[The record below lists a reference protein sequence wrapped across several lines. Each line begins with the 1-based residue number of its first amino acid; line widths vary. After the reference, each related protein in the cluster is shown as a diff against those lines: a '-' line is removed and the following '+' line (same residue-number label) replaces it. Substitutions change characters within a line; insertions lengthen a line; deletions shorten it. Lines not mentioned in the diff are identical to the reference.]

1 MSVKALKM
9 ITTRYKISAPVKN
22 SLRIALVADLH
33 DRPGDE
39 VLNRLKQEQPDL
51 ILAAGDILERCTE
64 GESQYTKAE
73 MDAWQGL
80 RKKNKIASGAMKTA
94 MRIGYSMHEKHEFSE
109 GIEFLQKASEI
120 APVFY
125 SPGNHEWY
133 FTKEDQKVFSENRIF
148 LLENEDICWDL
159 VEKCL
164 VLESE
169 CVNNLETG
177 NDVVNEN
184 YLQVENGSGSA
195 CDQKVGKGWN
205 PQNEIT
211 SGDRR
216 NSPYGNATEKIIR
229 IGGLATRYDL
239 DWLHAYAAKP
249 GYKILICHHPEYY
262 RRYIKDTEWDTF
274 DLIVSGHVH
283 GGQWRIGRHGV
294 LAPGQGLFPKYCYGC
309 YDRKLI
315 VSAGLSNTASV
326 PRFGNPTELVMIH
339 VAADYAGSIS
349 QT

>member
-1 MSVKALKM
+1 MLKCNFSRIITVMSVKTLKM

-22 SLRIALVADLH
+22 SLRIALAADLH
-33 DRPGDE
+33 DRPGGE
-39 VLNRLKQEQPDL
+39 VLKRLKQEQPDL

-80 RKKNKIASGAMKTA
+80 RKKNKIASGAMKTV
-94 MRIGYSMHEKHEFSE
+94 MKIGYSMHEKHEFSE
-109 GIEFLQKASEI
+109 GSVFLKKASEI

-148 LLENEDICWDL
+148 LLENEDICWNL

-164 VLESE
+164 VSE
-169 CVNNLETG
+169 QERGHNSKTG
-177 NDVVNEN
+177 NVMKNGCNTGIEN
-184 YLQVENGSGSA
+184 V
-195 CDQKVGKGWN
+195 
-205 PQNEIT
+205 P
-211 SGDRR
+211 
-216 NSPYGNATEKIIR
+216 EKIIR

-239 DWLHAYAAKP
+239 DWLHAYASKP

-283 GGQWRIGRHGV
+283 GGQWRLGQHGV

-309 YDRKLI
+309 YDKKLI
-315 VSAGLSNTASV
+315 VSAGLSNTARI
-326 PRFGNPTELVMIH
+326 PRFGNPTELVMILA
-339 VAADYAGSIS
+339 VADYAESIL

>member
-1 MSVKALKM
+1 MSVKTLKM

-22 SLRIALVADLH
+22 SLRIALAADLH
-33 DRPGDE
+33 DRPGGE
-39 VLNRLKQEQPDL
+39 VLKRLKQEQPDL

-80 RKKNKIASGAMKTA
+80 RKKNKIASGAMKTV
-94 MRIGYSMHEKHEFSE
+94 MKIGYSMHEKHEFSE
-109 GIEFLQKASEI
+109 GIEFLKEASEI

-133 FTKEDQKVFSENRIF
+133 FTKEDQKVFSEKRIF
-148 LLENEDICWDL
+148 LLENEDICWNL
-159 VEKCL
+159 VENRL
-164 VLESE
+164 VSE
-169 CVNNLETG
+169 KERGHNSKTGNVMKNENNLKSRSDLNNGCNTG
-177 NDVVNEN
+177 IEN
-184 YLQVENGSGSA
+184 V
-195 CDQKVGKGWN
+195 
-205 PQNEIT
+205 P
-211 SGDRR
+211 
-216 NSPYGNATEKIIR
+216 EKIIR

-239 DWLHAYAAKP
+239 DWLHAYATKP

-294 LAPGQGLFPKYCYGC
+294 LAPGQGLLPKYCYGC
-309 YDRKLI
+309 YDKKLI
-315 VSAGLSNTASV
+315 VSAGLSNTACI

-339 VAADYAGSIS
+339 AVADYAESIL

>member
-1 MSVKALKM
+1 MSVKILKM

-22 SLRIALVADLH
+22 SLRIALAADLH
-33 DRPGDE
+33 DRPGGE
-39 VLNRLKQEQPDL
+39 VLKRLKQEQPDL

-80 RKKNKIASGAMKTA
+80 RKKNKIASGAMKTV
-94 MRIGYSMHEKHEFSE
+94 MKIGYSMHEKHEFSE
-109 GIEFLQKASEI
+109 GIEFLKEASEI

-133 FTKEDQKVFSENRIF
+133 FTKEDQKVFSEKRIF
-148 LLENEDICWDL
+148 LLENEDICWNL

-164 VLESE
+164 VSE
-169 CVNNLETG
+169 QERGHNSKTG
-177 NDVVNEN
+177 NVMKNGCNTGIEN
-184 YLQVENGSGSA
+184 V
-195 CDQKVGKGWN
+195 
-205 PQNEIT
+205 P
-211 SGDRR
+211 
-216 NSPYGNATEKIIR
+216 EKIIR

-239 DWLHAYAAKP
+239 DWLHAYASKP

-283 GGQWRIGRHGV
+283 GGQWRLGQHGV

-309 YDRKLI
+309 YDKKLI
-315 VSAGLSNTASV
+315 VSAGLSNTACI

-339 VAADYAGSIS
+339 AVADYAESIL

>member
-1 MSVKALKM
+1 MSVKTLKM

-22 SLRIALVADLH
+22 SLRIALAADLH
-33 DRPGDE
+33 DWPGGE
-39 VLNRLKQEQPDL
+39 VLKRLKQEQPDL

-80 RKKNKIASGAMKTA
+80 RKKNKIASGAMKTV
-94 MRIGYSMHEKHEFSE
+94 MKIGYSMHEKHEFSE
-109 GIEFLQKASEI
+109 GIEFLKEASEI

-133 FTKEDQKVFSENRIF
+133 FTKEDQKVFSEKRIF
-148 LLENEDICWDL
+148 LLENEDICWNL

-164 VLESE
+164 VSE
-169 CVNNLETG
+169 QERGHNSKTG
-177 NDVVNEN
+177 NVMKNGCNTGIEN
-184 YLQVENGSGSA
+184 V
-195 CDQKVGKGWN
+195 
-205 PQNEIT
+205 P
-211 SGDRR
+211 
-216 NSPYGNATEKIIR
+216 EKIIR

-239 DWLHAYAAKP
+239 DWLHAYASKP

-283 GGQWRIGRHGV
+283 GGQWRLGQHGV

-309 YDRKLI
+309 YDKKLI
-315 VSAGLSNTASV
+315 VSAGLSNTACI

-339 VAADYAGSIS
+339 AVADYAESIL

>member
-1 MSVKALKM
+1 MSVKTLKM

-22 SLRIALVADLH
+22 SLRIALAADLH
-33 DRPGDE
+33 DRPGGE
-39 VLNRLKQEQPDL
+39 VLKRLKQEQPDL

-80 RKKNKIASGAMKTA
+80 RKKNKIASGAMKTV
-94 MRIGYSMHEKHEFSE
+94 MKIGYSMHEKHEFSE
-109 GIEFLQKASEI
+109 GIEFLKEASEI

-133 FTKEDQKVFSENRIF
+133 FTKEDQKVFSEKRIF
-148 LLENEDICWDL
+148 LLENEDICWNL

-164 VLESE
+164 VSE
-169 CVNNLETG
+169 QERGHNSKTG
-177 NDVVNEN
+177 NVMKNGCNTGIEN
-184 YLQVENGSGSA
+184 V
-195 CDQKVGKGWN
+195 
-205 PQNEIT
+205 P
-211 SGDRR
+211 
-216 NSPYGNATEKIIR
+216 EKIIR

-239 DWLHAYAAKP
+239 DWLHAYASKP

-283 GGQWRIGRHGV
+283 GGQWRLGQHGV

-309 YDRKLI
+309 YDKKLI
-315 VSAGLSNTASV
+315 VSAGLSNTACI

-339 VAADYAGSIS
+339 AVADYAESIL

>member
-1 MSVKALKM
+1 MSVKTLKM

-22 SLRIALVADLH
+22 SFRVALAADLH

-39 VLNRLKQEQPDL
+39 VLKRLKQEQPDL

-80 RKKNKIASGAMKTA
+80 RKKNKIASGAMKTV
-94 MRIGYSMHEKHEFSE
+94 MKIGYSMHEKHEFSE
-109 GIEFLQKASEI
+109 GTEFLKEASEI

-133 FTKEDQKVFSENRIF
+133 FTKEDQKVFSEKRIF
-148 LLENEDICWDL
+148 LLENEDICWNL

-164 VLESE
+164 VSE
-169 CVNNLETG
+169 QERGHNSKTG
-177 NDVVNEN
+177 NVMKNGCNTGIEN
-184 YLQVENGSGSA
+184 V
-195 CDQKVGKGWN
+195 
-205 PQNEIT
+205 P
-211 SGDRR
+211 
-216 NSPYGNATEKIIR
+216 EKIIR

-239 DWLHAYAAKP
+239 DWLHAYASKP

-283 GGQWRIGRHGV
+283 GGQWRLGQHGV

-309 YDRKLI
+309 YDKKLI
-315 VSAGLSNTASV
+315 VSAGLSNTACI

-339 VAADYAGSIS
+339 AVADYAESIL

>member
-1 MSVKALKM
+1 MSVKTLKM

-22 SLRIALVADLH
+22 SLRIALAADLH
-33 DRPGDE
+33 DRPGGE
-39 VLNRLKQEQPDL
+39 VLKRLKQEQPDL

-80 RKKNKIASGAMKTA
+80 RKKNKIASSAMKTV
-94 MRIGYSMHEKHEFSE
+94 MKIGYSMHEKHEFSE
-109 GIEFLQKASEI
+109 GIEFLKEASEI

-133 FTKEDQKVFSENRIF
+133 FTKEDQKVFSEKRIF
-148 LLENEDICWDL
+148 LLENEDICWNL
-159 VEKCL
+159 VENRL
-164 VLESE
+164 VSE
-169 CVNNLETG
+169 KERGHNSKTGNVMKNENNLKSRSDLNNGCNTG
-177 NDVVNEN
+177 IEN
-184 YLQVENGSGSA
+184 I
-195 CDQKVGKGWN
+195 
-205 PQNEIT
+205 P
-211 SGDRR
+211 
-216 NSPYGNATEKIIR
+216 EKIIR

-239 DWLHAYAAKP
+239 DWLHAYATKP

-309 YDRKLI
+309 YDKKLI
-315 VSAGLSNTASV
+315 VSAGLSNTACV
-326 PRFGNPTELVMIH
+326 PRFGNPAELVLID
-339 VAADYAGSIS
+339 VIAKNKNSGRLGI
-349 QT
+349 

>member
-1 MSVKALKM
+1 MKM

-22 SLRIALVADLH
+22 SLRIALAADLH
-33 DRPGDE
+33 DRPGGK
-39 VLNRLKQEQPDL
+39 VLKHLKQEQPDL

-80 RKKNKIASGAMKTA
+80 RKKNKIASGAMKTV
-94 MRIGYSMHEKHEFSE
+94 MKIGYSMHEKHEFSE
-109 GIEFLQKASEI
+109 GIEFLKEASEI

-133 FTKEDQKVFSENRIF
+133 FTKEDQKVFSEKRIF
-148 LLENEDICWDL
+148 LLENEDICWNL
-159 VEKCL
+159 VENRL
-164 VLESE
+164 VSE
-169 CVNNLETG
+169 KERGHDSKTGNVMKNENNLKSRSDLNNGCNTG
-177 NDVVNEN
+177 IEN
-184 YLQVENGSGSA
+184 V
-195 CDQKVGKGWN
+195 
-205 PQNEIT
+205 P
-211 SGDRR
+211 
-216 NSPYGNATEKIIR
+216 EKIIR

-239 DWLHAYAAKP
+239 DWLHAYATKP

-309 YDRKLI
+309 YDKKLI
-315 VSAGLSNTASV
+315 VSAGLSNTACV
-326 PRFGNPTELVMIH
+326 PRFGNPAELVLID
-339 VAADYAGSIS
+339 VIAKNKNSGRLGI
-349 QT
+349 

>member
-1 MSVKALKM
+1 MSVKTLKM

-22 SLRIALVADLH
+22 SFRVALAADLH

-39 VLNRLKQEQPDL
+39 VLKRLKQEQPDL

-80 RKKNKIASGAMKTA
+80 RKKNKIASGAMKTV
-94 MRIGYSMHEKHEFSE
+94 MKIGYSMHEKHEFSE
-109 GIEFLQKASEI
+109 GIEFLKEASEI

-133 FTKEDQKVFSENRIF
+133 FTKEDQKVFSEKRIF
-148 LLENEDICWDL
+148 LLENEDICWNL
-159 VEKCL
+159 VENRL
-164 VLESE
+164 VSE
-169 CVNNLETG
+169 KERGHNSKTGNVMKNENNLKSRSDLNNGCNTG
-177 NDVVNEN
+177 IEN
-184 YLQVENGSGSA
+184 V
-195 CDQKVGKGWN
+195 
-205 PQNEIT
+205 P
-211 SGDRR
+211 
-216 NSPYGNATEKIIR
+216 EKIIH

-239 DWLHAYAAKP
+239 DWMHAYASKP

-309 YDRKLI
+309 YDKKLI
-315 VSAGLSNTASV
+315 VSAGLSNTACI

-339 VAADYAGSIS
+339 AVADYAESIL

>member
-1 MSVKALKM
+1 MKM

-51 ILAAGDILERCTE
+51 VLAAGDILERCTE

-80 RKKNKIASGAMKTA
+80 RKKNKIAFGAMKTA

-159 VEKCL
+159 VENRL
-164 VLESE
+164 VPKSE
-169 CVNNLETG
+169 CGNNRKAVK
-177 NDVVNEN
+177 DVVNKN
-184 YLQVENGSGSA
+184 YLKAENDSES
-195 CDQKVGKGWN
+195 GWN
-205 PQNEIT
+205 SKTEII
-211 SGDRR
+211 SEDEE
-216 NSPYGNATEKIIR
+216 NSENIIH

-339 VAADYAGSIS
+339 VVADYAGSIS

>member
-1 MSVKALKM
+1 MSVKTLKM

-22 SLRIALVADLH
+22 SLRIALAADLH
-33 DRPGDE
+33 DRPGGE
-39 VLNRLKQEQPDL
+39 VLKRLKQEQPDL
-51 ILAAGDILERCTE
+51 ILAAGDIMERCTE

-80 RKKNKIASGAMKTA
+80 RKKNKIASGAMKTV
-94 MRIGYSMHEKHEFSE
+94 MKIGYSMHEKHEFSE
-109 GIEFLQKASEI
+109 GSVFLKKASEI

-148 LLENEDICWDL
+148 LLENEDICWNL

-164 VLESE
+164 VSE
-169 CVNNLETG
+169 QERGHNSKTG
-177 NDVVNEN
+177 NVMKNGCNTGIEN
-184 YLQVENGSGSA
+184 V
-195 CDQKVGKGWN
+195 
-205 PQNEIT
+205 P
-211 SGDRR
+211 
-216 NSPYGNATEKIIR
+216 EKIIR

-239 DWLHAYAAKP
+239 DWLHAYASKP

-283 GGQWRIGRHGV
+283 GGQWRIGRYGV

-309 YDRKLI
+309 YDKKLI
-315 VSAGLSNTASV
+315 VSAGLSNTARI
-326 PRFGNPTELVMIH
+326 PRFGNPTELVMILA
-339 VAADYAGSIS
+339 VADYAESIL

>member
-1 MSVKALKM
+1 MLKYNFSRIITGMSVKTLKM

-22 SLRIALVADLH
+22 SLRIALAADLH
-33 DRPGDE
+33 DRPGGE
-39 VLNRLKQEQPDL
+39 VLKRLKQEQPDL

-80 RKKNKIASGAMKTA
+80 RKKNKIASGAMKTV
-94 MRIGYSMHEKHEFSE
+94 MKIGYSMHEKHEFSE
-109 GIEFLQKASEI
+109 GIEFLKEASEI

-133 FTKEDQKVFSENRIF
+133 FTKEDQKVFSEKRIF
-148 LLENEDICWDL
+148 LLENEDICWNL

-164 VLESE
+164 VSE
-169 CVNNLETG
+169 QERGHNSKTG
-177 NDVVNEN
+177 NVMKNGCNTGIEN
-184 YLQVENGSGSA
+184 V
-195 CDQKVGKGWN
+195 
-205 PQNEIT
+205 P
-211 SGDRR
+211 
-216 NSPYGNATEKIIR
+216 EKIIR

-239 DWLHAYAAKP
+239 DWLHAYASKP

-283 GGQWRIGRHGV
+283 GGQWRLGQHGV

-309 YDRKLI
+309 YDKKLI
-315 VSAGLSNTASV
+315 VSAGLSNTARI
-326 PRFGNPTELVMIH
+326 PRFGNPTELVMILA
-339 VAADYAGSIS
+339 VADYAESIL

>member
-1 MSVKALKM
+1 MLKYNFSRIITGMSVKTLKM

-22 SLRIALVADLH
+22 SFRVALAADLH

-39 VLNRLKQEQPDL
+39 VLKRLKQEQPDL

-80 RKKNKIASGAMKTA
+80 RKKNKIASGAMKTV
-94 MRIGYSMHEKHEFSE
+94 MKIGYSMHEKHEFSE
-109 GIEFLQKASEI
+109 GIEFLKEASEI

-133 FTKEDQKVFSENRIF
+133 FTKEDQKVFSEKRIF
-148 LLENEDICWDL
+148 LLENEDICWNL

-164 VLESE
+164 VSE
-169 CVNNLETG
+169 QERGHNSKTG
-177 NDVVNEN
+177 NVMKNGCNTGIEN
-184 YLQVENGSGSA
+184 V
-195 CDQKVGKGWN
+195 
-205 PQNEIT
+205 P
-211 SGDRR
+211 
-216 NSPYGNATEKIIR
+216 EKIIR

-239 DWLHAYAAKP
+239 DWLHAYASKP

-283 GGQWRIGRHGV
+283 GGQWRLGQHGV

-309 YDRKLI
+309 YDKKLI
-315 VSAGLSNTASV
+315 VSAGLSNTARI
-326 PRFGNPTELVMIH
+326 PRFGNPTELVMILA
-339 VAADYAGSIS
+339 VADYAESIL

>member
-1 MSVKALKM
+1 MSVKTLKM

-22 SLRIALVADLH
+22 SLRIALAADLH
-33 DRPGDE
+33 DRPGGE
-39 VLNRLKQEQPDL
+39 VLKHLKQEQPDL
-51 ILAAGDILERCTE
+51 ILAAGDIMERCTE

-80 RKKNKIASGAMKTA
+80 RKKNKIASGAMKTV
-94 MRIGYSMHEKHEFSE
+94 MKIGYSMHEKHEFSE
-109 GIEFLQKASEI
+109 GSVFLKKASEI

-148 LLENEDICWDL
+148 LLENEDICWNL

-164 VLESE
+164 VSE
-169 CVNNLETG
+169 QERGHNSKTG
-177 NDVVNEN
+177 NVMKNGCNTGIEN
-184 YLQVENGSGSA
+184 V
-195 CDQKVGKGWN
+195 
-205 PQNEIT
+205 P
-211 SGDRR
+211 
-216 NSPYGNATEKIIR
+216 EKIIR

-239 DWLHAYAAKP
+239 DWLHAYASKP

-283 GGQWRIGRHGV
+283 GGQWRLGQHGV

-309 YDRKLI
+309 YDKKLI
-315 VSAGLSNTASV
+315 VSAGLSNTACI

-339 VAADYAGSIS
+339 AVADYAESIL

>member
-1 MSVKALKM
+1 MLKYNFSRIITGMSVKTLKM

-22 SLRIALVADLH
+22 SLRIALAADLH
-33 DRPGDE
+33 DRPGGE
-39 VLNRLKQEQPDL
+39 VLKRLKQEQPDL

-80 RKKNKIASGAMKTA
+80 RKKNKIASGAMKTV
-94 MRIGYSMHEKHEFSE
+94 MKIGYSMHEKHEFSE
-109 GIEFLQKASEI
+109 GIEFLKEVSEI

-133 FTKEDQKVFSENRIF
+133 FTKEDQKVFSEKRIF
-148 LLENEDICWDL
+148 LLENEDICWNL

-164 VLESE
+164 VSE
-169 CVNNLETG
+169 QERGHNSKTG
-177 NDVVNEN
+177 NVMKNGCNTGIEN
-184 YLQVENGSGSA
+184 V
-195 CDQKVGKGWN
+195 
-205 PQNEIT
+205 P
-211 SGDRR
+211 
-216 NSPYGNATEKIIR
+216 EKIIR

-239 DWLHAYAAKP
+239 DWLHAYASKP

-309 YDRKLI
+309 YDKKLI
-315 VSAGLSNTASV
+315 VSAGLSNTACV

-339 VAADYAGSIS
+339 AVADYAESIL

>member
-1 MSVKALKM
+1 MKM

-22 SLRIALVADLH
+22 SLRIALAADLH
-33 DRPGDE
+33 DRPGGE
-39 VLNRLKQEQPDL
+39 VLKRLKQEQPDL

-80 RKKNKIASGAMKTA
+80 RKKNKIASGAMKTV
-94 MRIGYSMHEKHEFSE
+94 MKIGYSMHEKHEFSE
-109 GIEFLQKASEI
+109 GIEFLKEASEI

-133 FTKEDQKVFSENRIF
+133 FTKEDQKVFSEKRIF
-148 LLENEDICWDL
+148 LLENEDICWNL

-164 VLESE
+164 VSE
-169 CVNNLETG
+169 QERGHNSKTG
-177 NDVVNEN
+177 NVMKNGCNTGIEN
-184 YLQVENGSGSA
+184 V
-195 CDQKVGKGWN
+195 
-205 PQNEIT
+205 P
-211 SGDRR
+211 
-216 NSPYGNATEKIIR
+216 EKIIR

-239 DWLHAYAAKP
+239 DWLHAYASKP

-283 GGQWRIGRHGV
+283 GGQWRLGQHGV

-309 YDRKLI
+309 YDKKLI
-315 VSAGLSNTASV
+315 VSAGLSNTACI

-339 VAADYAGSIS
+339 AVADYAESIL

>member
-1 MSVKALKM
+1 M

-22 SLRIALVADLH
+22 SLRIALAADLH
-33 DRPGDE
+33 DRPGGE
-39 VLNRLKQEQPDL
+39 VLKRLKQEQPDL

-80 RKKNKIASGAMKTA
+80 RKKNKIASGAMKTV
-94 MRIGYSMHEKHEFSE
+94 MKIGYSMHEKHEFSE
-109 GIEFLQKASEI
+109 GIEFLKEASEI

-133 FTKEDQKVFSENRIF
+133 FTKEDQKVFSEKRIF
-148 LLENEDICWDL
+148 LLENEDICWNL
-159 VEKCL
+159 VENRL
-164 VLESE
+164 VSE
-169 CVNNLETG
+169 KERGHDSKTGNVMKNENNLKSRSDLNNGCNTG
-177 NDVVNEN
+177 IEN
-184 YLQVENGSGSA
+184 I
-195 CDQKVGKGWN
+195 
-205 PQNEIT
+205 P
-211 SGDRR
+211 
-216 NSPYGNATEKIIR
+216 EKIIR

-239 DWLHAYAAKP
+239 DWLHAYATKP

-309 YDRKLI
+309 YDKKLI
-315 VSAGLSNTASV
+315 VSAGLSNTACV
-326 PRFGNPTELVMIH
+326 PRFGNPTELVLID
-339 VAADYAGSIS
+339 VIAKNKNSGRLGI
-349 QT
+349 

>member
-1 MSVKALKM
+1 MSVKTLKM

-51 ILAAGDILERCTE
+51 VLAAGDILERCTE

-80 RKKNKIASGAMKTA
+80 RKKNKIAFGAMKTA

-159 VEKCL
+159 VENRL
-164 VLESE
+164 VPKSE
-169 CVNNLETG
+169 CGNNRKAVK
-177 NDVVNEN
+177 DVVNKN
-184 YLQVENGSGSA
+184 YLKAENDSES
-195 CDQKVGKGWN
+195 GWN
-205 PQNEIT
+205 SKTEII
-211 SGDRR
+211 SEDEE
-216 NSPYGNATEKIIR
+216 NSENIIH

-339 VAADYAGSIS
+339 VVADYAGSIS

>member
-1 MSVKALKM
+1 MLKYNFSRIITGMSVKTLKM

-22 SLRIALVADLH
+22 SLRIALAADLH
-33 DRPGDE
+33 DRPGGE
-39 VLNRLKQEQPDL
+39 VLKRLKQEQPDL

-80 RKKNKIASGAMKTA
+80 RKKNKIASGAMKTV
-94 MRIGYSMHEKHEFSE
+94 MKIGYSMHEKHEFSE
-109 GIEFLQKASEI
+109 GIEFLKEASEI

-133 FTKEDQKVFSENRIF
+133 FTKEDQKVFSEKRIF
-148 LLENEDICWDL
+148 LLENEDICWNL
-159 VEKCL
+159 VENRL
-164 VLESE
+164 VSE
-169 CVNNLETG
+169 KERGHDSKTGNVMKNENNLKSRSDLNNGCNTG
-177 NDVVNEN
+177 IEN
-184 YLQVENGSGSA
+184 V
-195 CDQKVGKGWN
+195 
-205 PQNEIT
+205 P
-211 SGDRR
+211 
-216 NSPYGNATEKIIR
+216 EKIIR

-239 DWLHAYAAKP
+239 DWLHAYATKP

-309 YDRKLI
+309 YDKKLI
-315 VSAGLSNTASV
+315 VSAGLSNTACV
-326 PRFGNPTELVMIH
+326 PRFGNPAELVLID
-339 VAADYAGSIS
+339 VIAKNKNSGRLGI
-349 QT
+349 

>member
-1 MSVKALKM
+1 MLKYNFSRIITGMSVKTLKM

-22 SLRIALVADLH
+22 SLRIALAADLH
-33 DRPGDE
+33 DRPGGE
-39 VLNRLKQEQPDL
+39 VLKRLKQEQPDL

-80 RKKNKIASGAMKTA
+80 RKKNKIASGAMKTV
-94 MRIGYSMHEKHEFSE
+94 MKIGYSMHEKHEFSE
-109 GIEFLQKASEI
+109 GSAFLKKASEI

-133 FTKEDQKVFSENRIF
+133 FTKEDQKMFSENRIF
-148 LLENEDICWDL
+148 LLENEDICWNF

-164 VLESE
+164 VSE
-169 CVNNLETG
+169 QERGHNSKTG
-177 NDVVNEN
+177 NVMKNGCNTGIEN
-184 YLQVENGSGSA
+184 V
-195 CDQKVGKGWN
+195 
-205 PQNEIT
+205 P
-211 SGDRR
+211 
-216 NSPYGNATEKIIR
+216 EKIIR

-239 DWLHAYAAKP
+239 DWLYTYASKP

-309 YDRKLI
+309 YDKKLI
-315 VSAGLSNTASV
+315 VSAGLSNTACI

-339 VAADYAGSIS
+339 AVADYAESIL

>member
-1 MSVKALKM
+1 MLKYNFSRIITGMSVKTLKM

-22 SLRIALVADLH
+22 SFRVALAADLH

-39 VLNRLKQEQPDL
+39 VLKRLKQEQPDL

-80 RKKNKIASGAMKTA
+80 RKKNKIASGAMKTV
-94 MRIGYSMHEKHEFSE
+94 MKIGYSMHEKHEFSE
-109 GIEFLQKASEI
+109 GIEFLKEASEI

-125 SPGNHEWY
+125 SP
-133 FTKEDQKVFSENRIF
+133 IF
-148 LLENEDICWDL
+148 LLENEDICWNL

-164 VLESE
+164 VSE
-169 CVNNLETG
+169 QERGHNSKTGNIMKNENNLKSRSDLNNGCNTG
-177 NDVVNEN
+177 IEN
-184 YLQVENGSGSA
+184 V
-195 CDQKVGKGWN
+195 
-205 PQNEIT
+205 P
-211 SGDRR
+211 
-216 NSPYGNATEKIIR
+216 EKIIH

-239 DWLHAYAAKP
+239 DWMHAYATKP

-309 YDRKLI
+309 YDKKLI
-315 VSAGLSNTASV
+315 VSAGLSNTACV
-326 PRFGNPTELVMIH
+326 PRFGNPTELVMID
-339 VAADYAGSIS
+339 VIAKNKNSGRLGI
-349 QT
+349 

>member
-1 MSVKALKM
+1 MLKYNFSRIITGMSVKTLKM

-22 SLRIALVADLH
+22 SFRVALAADLH

-39 VLNRLKQEQPDL
+39 VLKRLKQEQPDL

-80 RKKNKIASGAMKTA
+80 RKKNKIASGAMKTV
-94 MRIGYSMHEKHEFSE
+94 MKIGYSMHEKHEFSE
-109 GIEFLQKASEI
+109 GTEFLKEASEI

-133 FTKEDQKVFSENRIF
+133 FTKEDQKVFSEKRIF
-148 LLENEDICWDL
+148 LLENEDICWNL

-164 VLESE
+164 VSE
-169 CVNNLETG
+169 QERGHNSKTG
-177 NDVVNEN
+177 NVMKNGCNTGIEN
-184 YLQVENGSGSA
+184 V
-195 CDQKVGKGWN
+195 
-205 PQNEIT
+205 P
-211 SGDRR
+211 
-216 NSPYGNATEKIIR
+216 EKIIR

-239 DWLHAYAAKP
+239 DWLHAYASKP

-283 GGQWRIGRHGV
+283 GGQWRLGQHGV

-309 YDRKLI
+309 YDKKLI
-315 VSAGLSNTASV
+315 VSAGLSNTACI

-339 VAADYAGSIS
+339 AVADYAESIL

>member
-1 MSVKALKM
+1 MLKYNFSRIITGMSVKTLKM

-22 SLRIALVADLH
+22 SFRVALAADLH

-39 VLNRLKQEQPDL
+39 VLKRLKQEQPDL

-80 RKKNKIASGAMKTA
+80 RKKNKIASGAMKTV
-94 MRIGYSMHEKHEFSE
+94 MKIGYSMHEKHEFSE
-109 GIEFLQKASEI
+109 GSVFLKKASEI

-133 FTKEDQKVFSENRIF
+133 FTKEDQKVFSEKRIF
-148 LLENEDICWDL
+148 LLENEDICWNL

-164 VLESE
+164 VSE
-169 CVNNLETG
+169 QERGHNSKTG
-177 NDVVNEN
+177 NVMKNGCNTGIEN
-184 YLQVENGSGSA
+184 V
-195 CDQKVGKGWN
+195 
-205 PQNEIT
+205 P
-211 SGDRR
+211 
-216 NSPYGNATEKIIR
+216 EKIIR

-239 DWLHAYAAKP
+239 DWLHAYASKP

-283 GGQWRIGRHGV
+283 GGQWRLGQHGV

-309 YDRKLI
+309 YDKKLI
-315 VSAGLSNTASV
+315 VSAGLSNTARI
-326 PRFGNPTELVMIH
+326 PRFGNPTELVMILA
-339 VAADYAGSIS
+339 VADYAESIL

>member
-1 MSVKALKM
+1 MLKYNFSRIITGMSVKTLKM

-22 SLRIALVADLH
+22 SLRIALAADLH
-33 DRPGDE
+33 DRPGGE
-39 VLNRLKQEQPDL
+39 VLKRLKQEQPDL

-80 RKKNKIASGAMKTA
+80 RKKNKIASGAMKTV
-94 MRIGYSMHEKHEFSE
+94 MKIGYSMHEKHEFSE
-109 GIEFLQKASEI
+109 GIEFLKEASEI

-133 FTKEDQKVFSENRIF
+133 FTKEDQKVFSEKRIF
-148 LLENEDICWDL
+148 LLENEDICWNL
-159 VEKCL
+159 VENRL
-164 VLESE
+164 VPKSE
-169 CVNNLETG
+169 CGNNRKAVK
-177 NDVVNEN
+177 DVVNKN
-184 YLQVENGSGSA
+184 YLKVENDSES
-195 CDQKVGKGWN
+195 GWN
-205 PQNEIT
+205 SKTEII
-211 SGDRR
+211 SEDEE
-216 NSPYGNATEKIIR
+216 NSENIIH

-239 DWLHAYAAKP
+239 DWMHAYATKP

-309 YDRKLI
+309 YDKKLI
-315 VSAGLSNTASV
+315 VSAGLSNTACV
-326 PRFGNPTELVMIH
+326 PRFGNPTELVMID
-339 VAADYAGSIS
+339 VIAKNKNSGRLGI
-349 QT
+349 

>member
-1 MSVKALKM
+1 MLKYNFSRIITGMSVKTLKM

-22 SLRIALVADLH
+22 SLRIALAADLH
-33 DRPGDE
+33 DRPGGE
-39 VLNRLKQEQPDL
+39 VLKRLKQEQPDL

-80 RKKNKIASGAMKTA
+80 RKKNKIASGAMKTV
-94 MRIGYSMHEKHEFSE
+94 MKIGYSMHEKHEFSE
-109 GIEFLQKASEI
+109 GIEFLKEASEI

-133 FTKEDQKVFSENRIF
+133 FTKEDQKVFSEKRIF
-148 LLENEDICWDL
+148 LLENEDICWNL
-159 VEKCL
+159 VENRL
-164 VLESE
+164 VSE
-169 CVNNLETG
+169 KERGHNSKTGNVMKNENNLKSRSDLNNGCNTG
-177 NDVVNEN
+177 IEN
-184 YLQVENGSGSA
+184 V
-195 CDQKVGKGWN
+195 
-205 PQNEIT
+205 P
-211 SGDRR
+211 
-216 NSPYGNATEKIIR
+216 EKIIR

-239 DWLHAYAAKP
+239 DWLHAYATKP

-309 YDRKLI
+309 YDKKLI
-315 VSAGLSNTASV
+315 VSAGLSNTACV

-339 VAADYAGSIS
+339 AVADYAESIL

>member
-1 MSVKALKM
+1 MLKYNFSRIITGMSVKTLKM

-22 SLRIALVADLH
+22 SLRIALAADLH
-33 DRPGDE
+33 DRRGGE
-39 VLNRLKQEQPDL
+39 VLKRLKQEQPDL

-80 RKKNKIASGAMKTA
+80 RKKNKIASGAMKTV
-94 MRIGYSMHEKHEFSE
+94 MKIGYSMHEKHEFSE
-109 GIEFLQKASEI
+109 GIEFLKEASEI

-133 FTKEDQKVFSENRIF
+133 FTKEDQKVFSEKRIF
-148 LLENEDICWDL
+148 LLENEDICWNL

-164 VLESE
+164 VSE
-169 CVNNLETG
+169 QERGHNSKTG
-177 NDVVNEN
+177 NVMKNGCNTGIEN
-184 YLQVENGSGSA
+184 V
-195 CDQKVGKGWN
+195 
-205 PQNEIT
+205 P
-211 SGDRR
+211 
-216 NSPYGNATEKIIR
+216 EKIIR

-239 DWLHAYAAKP
+239 DWLHAYASKP

-283 GGQWRIGRHGV
+283 GGQWRLGQHGV

-309 YDRKLI
+309 YDKKLI
-315 VSAGLSNTASV
+315 VSAGLSNTARI
-326 PRFGNPTELVMIH
+326 PRFGNPTELVMILA
-339 VAADYAGSIS
+339 VADYAESIL

>member
-1 MSVKALKM
+1 MSVKTLKM

-22 SLRIALVADLH
+22 SLRIALAADLH
-33 DRPGDE
+33 DRPGGE
-39 VLNRLKQEQPDL
+39 VLKRLKQEQPDL

-80 RKKNKIASGAMKTA
+80 RKKNKIASGAMKTV
-94 MRIGYSMHEKHEFSE
+94 MKIGYSMHEKHEFSE
-109 GIEFLQKASEI
+109 GSVFLKKASEI

-148 LLENEDICWDL
+148 LLENEDICWNL

-164 VLESE
+164 VSE
-169 CVNNLETG
+169 QERGHNSKTG
-177 NDVVNEN
+177 NVMKNGCNTGIEN
-184 YLQVENGSGSA
+184 V
-195 CDQKVGKGWN
+195 
-205 PQNEIT
+205 P
-211 SGDRR
+211 
-216 NSPYGNATEKIIR
+216 EKIIR

-239 DWLHAYAAKP
+239 DWLHAYASKP

-283 GGQWRIGRHGV
+283 GGQWRLGQHGV

-309 YDRKLI
+309 YDKKLI
-315 VSAGLSNTASV
+315 VSAGLSNTARI
-326 PRFGNPTELVMIH
+326 PRFGNPAELVMILA
-339 VAADYAGSIS
+339 VADYAESIL

>member
-1 MSVKALKM
+1 M

-22 SLRIALVADLH
+22 SLRIALAADLH
-33 DRPGDE
+33 DRPGGE
-39 VLNRLKQEQPDL
+39 VLKRLKQEQPDL

-80 RKKNKIASGAMKTA
+80 RKKNKIASGAMKTV
-94 MRIGYSMHEKHEFSE
+94 MKIGYSMHEKHEFSE
-109 GIEFLQKASEI
+109 GIEFLKEASEI

-133 FTKEDQKVFSENRIF
+133 FTKEDQKVFSEKRIF
-148 LLENEDICWDL
+148 LLENEDICWNL

-164 VLESE
+164 VSE
-169 CVNNLETG
+169 QERGHNSKTG
-177 NDVVNEN
+177 NVMKNGCNTGIEN
-184 YLQVENGSGSA
+184 V
-195 CDQKVGKGWN
+195 
-205 PQNEIT
+205 P
-211 SGDRR
+211 
-216 NSPYGNATEKIIR
+216 EKIIR

-239 DWLHAYAAKP
+239 DWLHAYASKP

-283 GGQWRIGRHGV
+283 GGQWRLGQHGV

-309 YDRKLI
+309 YDKKLI
-315 VSAGLSNTASV
+315 VSAGLSNTACI

-339 VAADYAGSIS
+339 AVADYAESIL

>member
-1 MSVKALKM
+1 MSVKTLKM

-22 SLRIALVADLH
+22 SLRIALAADLH
-33 DRPGDE
+33 DRPGGE
-39 VLNRLKQEQPDL
+39 VLKRLKQEQPDL

-80 RKKNKIASGAMKTA
+80 RKKNKIASGAMKTV
-94 MRIGYSMHEKHEFSE
+94 MKIGYSMHEKHEFSE
-109 GIEFLQKASEI
+109 GSVFLKKASEI

-148 LLENEDICWDL
+148 LLENEDICWNL

-164 VLESE
+164 VSE
-169 CVNNLETG
+169 QERGHNSKTG
-177 NDVVNEN
+177 NVMKNGCNTGIEN
-184 YLQVENGSGSA
+184 V
-195 CDQKVGKGWN
+195 
-205 PQNEIT
+205 P
-211 SGDRR
+211 
-216 NSPYGNATEKIIR
+216 EKIIR

-239 DWLHAYAAKP
+239 DWLHAYASKP

-283 GGQWRIGRHGV
+283 GGQWRLGQHGV

-309 YDRKLI
+309 YDKKLI
-315 VSAGLSNTASV
+315 VSAGLSNTARI
-326 PRFGNPTELVMIH
+326 PRFGNPTELVMILA
-339 VAADYAGSIS
+339 VADYAESIL

>member
-1 MSVKALKM
+1 MLKYNFSRIITGMSVKTLKM

-22 SLRIALVADLH
+22 SLRIALAADLH
-33 DRPGDE
+33 DRPGGE
-39 VLNRLKQEQPDL
+39 VLKRLKQEQPDL

-80 RKKNKIASGAMKTA
+80 RKKNKIASGAMKTV
-94 MRIGYSMHEKHEFSE
+94 MKIGYSMHEKHEFSE
-109 GIEFLQKASEI
+109 GIEFLKEASEI

-133 FTKEDQKVFSENRIF
+133 FTKEDQKVFSEKRIF
-148 LLENEDICWDL
+148 LLENEDICWNL

-164 VLESE
+164 VSE
-169 CVNNLETG
+169 QERGHNSKTG
-177 NDVVNEN
+177 NVMKNGCNTGIEN
-184 YLQVENGSGSA
+184 V
-195 CDQKVGKGWN
+195 
-205 PQNEIT
+205 P
-211 SGDRR
+211 
-216 NSPYGNATEKIIR
+216 EKIIR

-239 DWLHAYAAKP
+239 DWLHAYASKP

-283 GGQWRIGRHGV
+283 GGQWRLGQHGV

-309 YDRKLI
+309 YDKKLI
-315 VSAGLSNTASV
+315 VSAGLSNTACI

-339 VAADYAGSIS
+339 AVADYAESIL

>member
-1 MSVKALKM
+1 MSVKTLKM

-22 SLRIALVADLH
+22 SLRIALAADLH
-33 DRPGDE
+33 DRPGGE
-39 VLNRLKQEQPDL
+39 VLKRLKQEQPDL

-80 RKKNKIASGAMKTA
+80 RKKNKIASGAMKTV
-94 MRIGYSMHEKHEFSE
+94 MKIGYSMHEKHEFSE
-109 GIEFLQKASEI
+109 GSVFLKKASEI

-148 LLENEDICWDL
+148 LLENEDICWNL

-164 VLESE
+164 VSE
-169 CVNNLETG
+169 QERGHNSKTG
-177 NDVVNEN
+177 NVMKNGCNTGIEN
-184 YLQVENGSGSA
+184 V
-195 CDQKVGKGWN
+195 
-205 PQNEIT
+205 P
-211 SGDRR
+211 
-216 NSPYGNATEKIIR
+216 EKIIR

-239 DWLHAYAAKP
+239 DWLHAYASKP

-283 GGQWRIGRHGV
+283 GGQWRLGQHGV

-309 YDRKLI
+309 YDKKLI
-315 VSAGLSNTASV
+315 VSAGLSNTACI

-339 VAADYAGSIS
+339 AVADYAESIL

>member
-1 MSVKALKM
+1 MLKYNFSRIITGMSVKTLKM

-22 SLRIALVADLH
+22 SFRVALATDLH

-39 VLNRLKQEQPDL
+39 VLKRLKQEQPDL

-80 RKKNKIASGAMKTA
+80 RKKNKIASGAMKTV
-94 MRIGYSMHEKHEFSE
+94 MKIGYSMHEKHEFSE
-109 GIEFLQKASEI
+109 GIEFLKEASEI

-133 FTKEDQKVFSENRIF
+133 FTKEDQKVFSEKRIF
-148 LLENEDICWDL
+148 LLENEDICWNL

-164 VLESE
+164 VSE
-169 CVNNLETG
+169 QERGHNSKTG
-177 NDVVNEN
+177 NVMKNGCNTGIEN
-184 YLQVENGSGSA
+184 V
-195 CDQKVGKGWN
+195 
-205 PQNEIT
+205 P
-211 SGDRR
+211 
-216 NSPYGNATEKIIR
+216 EKIIR

-239 DWLHAYAAKP
+239 DWLHAYASKP

-283 GGQWRIGRHGV
+283 GGQWRLGQHGV

-309 YDRKLI
+309 YDKKLI
-315 VSAGLSNTASV
+315 VSAGLSNTACI

-339 VAADYAGSIS
+339 AVADYAESIL

>member
-1 MSVKALKM
+1 MSVKTLKM

-22 SLRIALVADLH
+22 SIRIALAADLH
-33 DRPGDE
+33 DRPGGK
-39 VLNRLKQEQPDL
+39 VLKRLKQEQPDL

-80 RKKNKIASGAMKTA
+80 RKKNKIASGAMKTV
-94 MRIGYSMHEKHEFSE
+94 MKIGYSMHEKHEFSE
-109 GIEFLQKASEI
+109 GIEFLKEASEI

-133 FTKEDQKVFSENRIF
+133 FTKEDQKVFSEKRIF
-148 LLENEDICWDL
+148 LLENEDICWNL
-159 VEKCL
+159 VENRL
-164 VLESE
+164 VSE
-169 CVNNLETG
+169 KERGYNSKTGNVMKNENNLKSRSDLNNGCNTG
-177 NDVVNEN
+177 IEN
-184 YLQVENGSGSA
+184 V
-195 CDQKVGKGWN
+195 
-205 PQNEIT
+205 P
-211 SGDRR
+211 
-216 NSPYGNATEKIIR
+216 EKIIR

-239 DWLHAYAAKP
+239 DWLHAYATKP

-309 YDRKLI
+309 YDKKLI
-315 VSAGLSNTASV
+315 VSAGLSNTACV
-326 PRFGNPTELVMIH
+326 PRFGNPAELVLID
-339 VAADYAGSIS
+339 VIAKNKNSGRLGI
-349 QT
+349 

>member
-1 MSVKALKM
+1 MLKYNFSRIITGMSVKTLKM

-22 SLRIALVADLH
+22 SFRVALAADLH

-39 VLNRLKQEQPDL
+39 VLKRLKQEQPDL

-80 RKKNKIASGAMKTA
+80 RKKNKIASGAMKTV
-94 MRIGYSMHEKHEFSE
+94 MKIGYSMHEKHEFSE
-109 GIEFLQKASEI
+109 GSVFLKKASEI

-148 LLENEDICWDL
+148 LLENEDICWNL

-164 VLESE
+164 VSE
-169 CVNNLETG
+169 QERGHNSKTG
-177 NDVVNEN
+177 NVMKNGCNTGIEN
-184 YLQVENGSGSA
+184 V
-195 CDQKVGKGWN
+195 
-205 PQNEIT
+205 P
-211 SGDRR
+211 
-216 NSPYGNATEKIIR
+216 EKIIR

-239 DWLHAYAAKP
+239 DWLHAYASKP

-283 GGQWRIGRHGV
+283 GGQWRLGQHGV

-309 YDRKLI
+309 YDKKLI
-315 VSAGLSNTASV
+315 VSAGLSNTARI
-326 PRFGNPTELVMIH
+326 PRFGNPTELVMILA
-339 VAADYAGSIS
+339 VADYAESIL

>member
-1 MSVKALKM
+1 MSVKTSKM
-9 ITTRYKISAPVKN
+9 ITTRYEISAPVKH
-22 SLRIALVADLH
+22 SFRIALAADLH
-33 DRPGDE
+33 DRPADE
-39 VLNRLKQEQPDL
+39 VLKRLCQEQPDL

-94 MRIGYSMHEKHEFSE
+94 MKIGYSMHEKHEFSE

-133 FTKEDQKVFSENRIF
+133 FTKEDQKIFLENQIV

-159 VEKCL
+159 VENCQIP
-164 VLESE
+164 ESE
-169 CVNNLETG
+169 CG
-177 NDVVNEN
+177 N
-184 YLQVENGSGSA
+184 
-195 CDQKVGKGWN
+195 
-205 PQNEIT
+205 
-211 SGDRR
+211 
-216 NSPYGNATEKIIR
+216 IIH

-309 YDRKLI
+309 YDKKLI

-339 VAADYAGSIS
+339 VIAVKHGGKKCLQDNSCS
-349 QT
+349 RL

>member
-1 MSVKALKM
+1 MSVKTLKM

-22 SLRIALVADLH
+22 SLRIALAADLH
-33 DRPGDE
+33 DRPGGK
-39 VLNRLKQEQPDL
+39 VLKRLKQEQPDL

-80 RKKNKIASGAMKTA
+80 RKKNKIASGAMKTV
-94 MRIGYSMHEKHEFSE
+94 MKIGYSMHEKHEFSE
-109 GIEFLQKASEI
+109 GIEFLKEASEI

-133 FTKEDQKVFSENRIF
+133 FTKEDQKVFSEKRIF
-148 LLENEDICWDL
+148 LLENEDICWNL
-159 VEKCL
+159 VENRL
-164 VLESE
+164 VSE
-169 CVNNLETG
+169 KERGHNSKTG
-177 NDVVNEN
+177 NVMKNGCNTGIEN
-184 YLQVENGSGSA
+184 V
-195 CDQKVGKGWN
+195 
-205 PQNEIT
+205 P
-211 SGDRR
+211 
-216 NSPYGNATEKIIR
+216 EKIIR

-239 DWLHAYAAKP
+239 DWLHAYASKP

-283 GGQWRIGRHGV
+283 GGQWRLGQHGV

-309 YDRKLI
+309 YDKKLI
-315 VSAGLSNTASV
+315 VSAGLSNTACI

-339 VAADYAGSIS
+339 AVADYAESIL

>member
-1 MSVKALKM
+1 MKM

-22 SLRIALVADLH
+22 SLRIALAADLH
-33 DRPGDE
+33 DRPGGE
-39 VLNRLKQEQPDL
+39 VLKRLKQEQPDL
-51 ILAAGDILERCTE
+51 ILAAGDIMERCTE

-80 RKKNKIASGAMKTA
+80 RKKNKIASGAMKTV
-94 MRIGYSMHEKHEFSE
+94 MKIGYSMHEKHEFSE
-109 GIEFLQKASEI
+109 GSVFLKKASEI

-148 LLENEDICWDL
+148 LLENEDICWNL

-164 VLESE
+164 VSE
-169 CVNNLETG
+169 QERGHNSKTG
-177 NDVVNEN
+177 NVMKNGCNTGIEN
-184 YLQVENGSGSA
+184 V
-195 CDQKVGKGWN
+195 
-205 PQNEIT
+205 P
-211 SGDRR
+211 
-216 NSPYGNATEKIIR
+216 EKIIR

-239 DWLHAYAAKP
+239 DWLHAYASKP

-283 GGQWRIGRHGV
+283 GGQWRIGRYGV

-309 YDRKLI
+309 YDKKLI
-315 VSAGLSNTASV
+315 VSAGLSNTARI
-326 PRFGNPTELVMIH
+326 PRFGNPTELVMILA
-339 VAADYAGSIS
+339 VADYAESIL

>member
-1 MSVKALKM
+1 MSVKTLKM

-22 SLRIALVADLH
+22 SLRIALAADLH
-33 DRPGDE
+33 DRPGGE
-39 VLNRLKQEQPDL
+39 VLKRLKQEQPDL

-80 RKKNKIASGAMKTA
+80 RKKNKIASGAMKTV
-94 MRIGYSMHEKHEFSE
+94 MKIGYSMHEKHEFSE
-109 GIEFLQKASEI
+109 GIEFLKEASEI

-133 FTKEDQKVFSENRIF
+133 FTKEDQKVFSEKRIF
-148 LLENEDICWDL
+148 LLENEDICWNL

-164 VLESE
+164 VSE
-169 CVNNLETG
+169 QERGHNSKTG
-177 NDVVNEN
+177 NVMKNGCNTGIEN
-184 YLQVENGSGSA
+184 V
-195 CDQKVGKGWN
+195 
-205 PQNEIT
+205 P
-211 SGDRR
+211 
-216 NSPYGNATEKIIR
+216 EKIIR

-239 DWLHAYAAKP
+239 DWLHAYASKP

-294 LAPGQGLFPKYCYGC
+294 LAPGQGLLPKYCYGC
-309 YDRKLI
+309 YDKKLI
-315 VSAGLSNTASV
+315 VSAGLSNTACI

-339 VAADYAGSIS
+339 AVADYAVSIL